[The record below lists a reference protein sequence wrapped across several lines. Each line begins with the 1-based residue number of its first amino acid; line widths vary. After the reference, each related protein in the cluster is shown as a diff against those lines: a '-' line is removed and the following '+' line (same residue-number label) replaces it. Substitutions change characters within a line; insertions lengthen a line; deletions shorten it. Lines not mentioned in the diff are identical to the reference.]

1 MATLYDQNPGAW
13 DAIGNKGF
21 VHIKEMSKHF
31 TKPSIMSEALGAVSA
46 AQHWHAGRNMPTM
59 PNEKK
64 AQAYL
69 ERKGVKVEIGSQ
81 PGGQAPLEPPASNSA
96 PLLLVAAKPSEIE
109 RVKKVLSILGCEWV
123 DV

>member
-1 MATLYDQNPGAW
+1 MATLYDQNPATW
-13 DAIGNKGF
+13 NNIGNAGF
-21 VHIKEMSKHF
+21 VHIREMSKYF
-31 TKPSIMSEALGAVSA
+31 TKASMMSEALGAVSA

-69 ERKGVKVEIGSQ
+69 EARGIEVHIAPRPGAWTPVEPS
-81 PGGQAPLEPPASNSA
+81 PKSA
-96 PLLLVAAKPSEIE
+96 GALLLVATKPSEIE